1 MRKKFDLGRFSRDAM
16 RRFAAL
22 SLLVT
27 LLFCIMPPAIAQSPT
42 DPQLEINCETS
53 DSRYRVN
60 PESYPSGYA
69 TVRCIIFNPN
79 DFRVSVE
86 IDWDWELIVEVYN
99 YEKGDNVEIGGKSEL
114 MITLKLNAEK
124 YETPQDHILDFHG
137 TITHYFQEGTV
148 ACNNCEKETASI
160 SIEIRPWSD
169 FQINI
174 LDNDLPGYAQ
184 GEILDVCN
192 EDILSG
198 TYSLS
203 VSIDYD
209 SNIENIKFLAEFY
222 ARGRALDE
230 NGSYLPVDEFHS
242 VERDVETV
250 QNSNNGNF
258 TMELQLE
265 MTEQFQ
271 TTPSLDLYVYLEI
284 TVMNGDRHAEYDR
297 IACSEEFFG
306 LDETSLQSDFL
317 EENQT
322 NTVPAPSL
330 LTTLTIMLI
339 AFIVRK
345 N

>member
-1 MRKKFDLGRFSRDAM
+1 
-16 RRFAAL
+16 
-22 SLLVT
+22 
-27 LLFCIMPPAIAQSPT
+27 
-42 DPQLEINCETS
+42 
-53 DSRYRVN
+53 
-60 PESYPSGYA
+60 
-69 TVRCIIFNPN
+69 
-79 DFRVSVE
+79 
-86 IDWDWELIVEVYN
+86 
-99 YEKGDNVEIGGKSEL
+99 

-160 SIEIRPWSD
+160 SIEIRAWSD

-174 LDNDLPGYAQ
+174 LDNDLPGDAQ

-230 NGSYLPVDEFHS
+230 NGSYLPVDEFRS

-297 IACSEEFFG
+297 IACSEEFIG

-339 AFIVRK
+339 AFTVRK